1 MNDRL
6 NNDMFGKKVSLA
18 RPLVILGILL
28 LLAIALLASVKTSH
42 ASTSPIVA
50 ICDTVDSNAVSAYD
64 GHNVDS
70 SDASTRHC
78 VETGNAPA
86 RKEDRKNSG
95 NDTTST
101 SITVTVTPPSNPPV
115 T

>member
-1 MNDRL
+1 MRQGAKMNDRL

-18 RPLVILGILL
+18 RPLVILGIVL

-86 RKEDRKNSG
+86 KKDKHNGG
-95 NDTTST
+95 NNTTST
-101 SITVTVTPPSNPPV
+101 
-115 T
+115 